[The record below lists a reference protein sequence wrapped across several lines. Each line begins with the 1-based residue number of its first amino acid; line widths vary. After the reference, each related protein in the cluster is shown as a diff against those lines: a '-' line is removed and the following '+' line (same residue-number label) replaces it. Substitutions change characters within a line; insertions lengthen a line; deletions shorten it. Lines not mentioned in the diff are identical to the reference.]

1 MRRSGGERPDWGAR
15 PYRVLF
21 LRHDRAGDMILSTGV
36 MRAIARSYPTITM
49 DVLASPANAAVIAGA
64 DYVHDTVVFDK
75 RATADYP
82 AALLRLRRGRYDAV
96 IDCMVTAPSVT
107 TVLLILASGAKYRV
121 GIAGRGNDAA
131 FNVTV
136 PAETKPR
143 AHMVDLL
150 AALARAFDVDLAT
163 NDRRPTLTLTRDE
176 TARAEDAWGDR
187 GTRILINVSAG
198 TSARLWADD
207 NYVAIMR
214 HLRDR
219 AGDVVFRVIG
229 APAEHRRA
237 ADIAE
242 RGGGEFVA
250 TPSIRDAFA
259 LVAGADFLFTPDT
272 SIAHAA
278 SAFQVPCV
286 AMYIR
291 GTAEQWG
298 VYQTPGES
306 VEHPDTTLRTLTLDR
321 MLRAVDAAWD
331 AAALSRST

>member
-1 MRRSGGERPDWGAR
+1 
-15 PYRVLF
+15 
-21 LRHDRAGDMILSTGV
+21 
-36 MRAIARSYPTITM
+36 
-49 DVLASPANAAVIAGA
+49 
-64 DYVHDTVVFDK
+64 
-75 RATADYP
+75 
-82 AALLRLRRGRYDAV
+82 
-96 IDCMVTAPSVT
+96 MVTAPSVT
-107 TVLLILASGAKYRV
+107 TLLLILASGAKYRV

-176 TARAEDAWGDR
+176 TARAEEVWGER

-198 TSARLWADD
+198 TSARLWDDD
-207 NYVAIMR
+207 NYVAVMR

-219 AGDVVFRVIG
+219 AGDAVFRVIG
-229 APAEHRRA
+229 APAERRRA

-242 RGGGEFVA
+242 RGGGGFVA

-321 MLRAVDAAWD
+321 MLGAVDAAWD